1 MTSPQI
7 DPKSFR
13 RTILSTL
20 VLPPLLMIALAG
32 VLLWQINRL
41 LSVEQRVSHTNEVIS
56 QAHQVEKLLVDMETG
71 VRGYLITGNSSF
83 LEPYNEAVTLIDPAF
98 NDLARSSFENPAQL
112 QRLEVLRAQHAQ
124 WAKYARD
131 VIALRDSGGDYKAHV
146 GQAVGKG
153 MMDNMRAQISS
164 FIQVEEGLRDERM
177 RATERTTRLVTIIG
191 VSLTLLLG
199 ILLALF
205 ARRQLMTISQSYSQS
220 LTVAEQQTKALRLS
234 EERYRL
240 LFESNPQPMWV
251 YDVETLSF
259 LAVNKA
265 AIHHYGYS
273 REEFLGMTIKD
284 IRPPEDVPTLL
295 KSLAPGA
302 SGLDEAGVWQH
313 RKKDGTIIEVE
324 ITSHT
329 LDFAGSPAELVL
341 ANNIT
346 GRRRAERALAE
357 QQLFLRQVIDLNPS
371 FVFAKDTEG
380 RFTLVNQSLAE
391 AFGSKVEL
399 LLGKRDADFNPN
411 EEEVEQFRR
420 DDLQVIDTRRD
431 KIIQEEKITDAKGR
445 VRWLQTIKRP
455 IILPDGTVNQ
465 ILGVST
471 DITERKWVSDEIRK
485 LNEGL
490 ERRVIER
497 TAQLETVNKEL
508 EAFSYSISHDLRA
521 PLRAMNGFSRILIE
535 DYGPQVPDEARRYL
549 HIVRDNAKR
558 MGQLVDDLLAFS
570 RLSRQPLQ
578 KQQVKPAEIVRQVLD
593 ELGSEQAG
601 RLINI
606 SIGDLPAVQADP
618 SLLKQ
623 VYINLLSNA
632 LKYTRGR
639 DEAQVEVGSKADDNG
654 RGETTYYVKDNGT
667 GFDMQ
672 YAGKLF
678 GVFQRLHRAE
688 EFEGTGVGL
697 AIVQRIIHRHGGHVR
712 AEAEENKGATFYF
725 TLQGANSHD

>member
-1 MTSPQI
+1 MTSPRI
-7 DPKSFR
+7 DQKSLR
-13 RTILSTL
+13 RTLLNTL
-20 VLPPLLMIALAG
+20 ILPPLLMIALAG

-41 LSVEQRVSHTNEVIS
+41 LSMEQRVSHTNEVIT
-56 QAHQVEKLLVDMETG
+56 QAHQFEKLLVDMETG
-71 VRGYLITGNSSF
+71 VRGYLITGNYRF
-83 LEPYNEAVTLIDPAF
+83 LEPYNEAATLIDAAF
-98 NDLARSSFENPAQL
+98 NDLSRSSSENPAQL
-112 QRLEVLRAQHAQ
+112 QRLEALRAQHAQ

-131 VIALRDSGGDYKAHV
+131 VVALRDSGGDYQAYV
-146 GQAVGKG
+146 GQAIGKE
-153 MMDNMRAQISS
+153 MMDDMRAQISS
-164 FIQVEEGLRDERM
+164 FITVEEGLRDEQM
-177 RATERTTRLVTIIG
+177 RTTEWTARLVTIIG

-199 ILLALF
+199 GVLALF
-205 ARRQLMTISQSYSQS
+205 ARRQLITVSQSYSQS
-220 LTVAEQQTKALRLS
+220 LAVAKEQTEALRLS

-240 LFESNPQPMWV
+240 LFEGNPQPMWV

-259 LAVNKA
+259 LAVNEA
-265 AIHHYGYS
+265 AIYHYGYS

-284 IRPPEDVPTLL
+284 IRPPEDVPKLL
-295 KSLAPGA
+295 NSLAPGV
-302 SGLDEAGVWQH
+302 SGLDAAGVWQH
-313 RKKDGTIIEVE
+313 RKKDDTVIDIE

-329 LDFAGSPAELVL
+329 LDFGGRPAEIVL

-346 GRRRAERALAE
+346 DRLRAERALAE

-391 AFGSKVEL
+391 AYGLKAES
-399 LLGKRDADFNPN
+399 LLGKRDADVNPN
-411 EEEVEQFRR
+411 KEEAERFCR
-420 DDLQVIDTRRD
+420 DDLQVIDSRRD

-471 DITERKWVSDEIRK
+471 DITERKWVSDEIKK

-490 ERRVIER
+490 ELRIIER
-497 TAQLETVNKEL
+497 TAQLEIANKEL
-508 EAFSYSISHDLRA
+508 EAFSYSVSHDLRA

-535 DYGPQVPDEARRYL
+535 DYGPQMPDEARRYL
-549 HIVRDNAKR
+549 HIVRDNAR
-558 MGQLVDDLLAFS
+558 QMGQLVDDLLAFS

-578 KQQVKPAEIVRQVLD
+578 KQQVEPNDIVRQVLG

-601 RLINI
+601 RRINI
-606 SIGDLPAVQADP
+606 SIGDLPAVLADP

-639 DEAQVEVGSKADDNG
+639 DEAQVEVGSRADGN
-654 RGETTYYVKDNGT
+654 RSGEATYYVRDNGA

-672 YAGKLF
+672 YADKLF

-697 AIVQRIIHRHGGHVR
+697 AIVQRIIDRHGGHIW
-712 AEAEENKGATFYF
+712 AEAEENKGATFFF
-725 TLQGANSHD
+725 TLQGANSHG